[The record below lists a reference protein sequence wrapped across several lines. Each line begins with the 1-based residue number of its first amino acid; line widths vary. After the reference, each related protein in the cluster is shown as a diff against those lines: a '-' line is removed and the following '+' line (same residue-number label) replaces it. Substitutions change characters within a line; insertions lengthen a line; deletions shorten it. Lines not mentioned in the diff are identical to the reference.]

1 MYKPGDTLKGLGQ
14 QGGQGQRYEVRR
26 FRGVSAHVGPVAS
39 TAPWQALSH
48 QALTAL
54 AAMHTNVAPL
64 PNQHQRATRPLDTRD
79 LIVENS

>member
-26 FRGVSAHVGPVAS
+26 FRGVCAHADPLAS
-39 TAPWQALSH
+39 TAAWQASGH

-54 AAMHTNVAPL
+54 AAMHTSVAPL
-64 PNQHQRATRPLDTRD
+64 PDQHRRATRPLDTR
-79 LIVENS
+79 N